1 MSRIRFFVALAFGGL
16 AGALPAR
23 NCQADMQAPVVAPAP
38 TNDDRQ
44 GPFFA
49 VTEENDLFGTPFA
62 SNNTD
67 RHYTQGL
74 KFTWCDRDNDLPP
87 WARRVSDDLP
97 QLGLQSTAQNV
108 GYVFG
113 QNIYTPQNLHT
124 SELITND
131 RPYAGWLYGGVY
143 LQRRGNVYDSLVP
156 TEESFEVDF
165 GATGPAS
172 LAGTIQRSFH
182 EEFVPNDVPQGW
194 HNQLAGEPGLLL
206 KYERFWRLSVN
217 DQVARYAD
225 LIPHVGGELGNI
237 MIFQNAGATVRI
249 GENLPDDFGP
259 QLIDSPASLGGG
271 ITPATPPFSFY
282 LFGEVDGRAVEH
294 NLFLDG
300 NSFRGGPSVERIPWV
315 ADLSSGAAV
324 RVFQHLEMSYTR
336 VVRTHEF
343 VGQHLPDTFGS
354 IEAKAMF
361 QY

>member
-1 MSRIRFFVALAFGGL
+1 MSRLRIFVLVCCGL
-16 AGALPAR
+16 ATVLPAW
-23 NCQADMQAPVVAPAP
+23 NCRADAQAPLLTPAPASD
-38 TNDDRQ
+38 NRQ

-49 VTEENDLFGTPFA
+49 ATEENDLFSNPFTGDH
-62 SNNTD
+62 TD

-74 KFTWCDRDNDLPP
+74 KFTWLGGDDDLPP
-87 WARRVSDDLP
+87 WARQVSDDLP
-97 QLGLQSTAQNV
+97 QLGLRATAQNL

-113 QNIYTPQNLHT
+113 QNMYTPQNLHA
-124 SELITND
+124 SALITND

-143 LQRRGNVYDSLVP
+143 LQRREDMDDSTVP
-156 TEESFEVDF
+156 VEESFEVDF
-165 GATGPAS
+165 GTTGPAS
-172 LAGTIQRSFH
+172 LAGAIQTGFH
-182 EEFVPNDVPQGW
+182 EDYVSSDIPHGW

-217 DQVARYAD
+217 DQTARYVD
-225 LIPHVGGELGNI
+225 FIPHMGGDLGNI
-237 MIFQNAGATVRI
+237 MIFQDLGGALRV
-249 GENLPDDFGP
+249 GDNLPDDFGP

-271 ITPATPPFSFY
+271 ITPTSPPFSCY

-315 ADLSSGAAV
+315 ADLSCGGEV
-324 RVFQHLEMSYTR
+324 RLFRHLEMCYTR

-343 VGQHLPDTFGS
+343 VGQHKPDLFGS
-354 IEAKAMF
+354 LEAKAMF